1 VQTTHH
7 LLALHLWI
15 HITEQSSQ
23 PQVGEPAADL
33 LRDLVRANATSH
45 LVHMPSHTY
54 FRVGRYDD
62 CIESGRRALA
72 IDAEYSMKCL
82 SPYLHSHNVALVIA
96 AAIAKQDF
104 TSAFEL
110 SVQAAELSPYAAV
123 YLPGIFPLPKELVL
137 ARFGRWGDILDTIEV
152 PREGFPPYLRS
163 VSMYA
168 HILALFW
175 TGRRSSADEMYSRF
189 LKEIN
194 TIPPDNLPRD
204 HVFYP
209 FHREMAE
216 LMNIT
221 ILVAVDLSEGKL
233 STAIQRLEVAVH
245 LQDSFMYMVR
255 FVFFLIKL
263 VFIKRIFLKID
274 YPFRNLRITISL

>member
-1 VQTTHH
+1 
-7 LLALHLWI
+7 
-15 HITEQSSQ
+15 
-23 PQVGEPAADL
+23 
-33 LRDLVRANATSH
+33 
-45 LVHMPSHTY
+45 MPSHTY
-54 FRVGRYDD
+54 FRVGRYDE
-62 CIESGRRALA
+62 CIESGRQALA

-82 SPYLHSHNVALVIA
+82 SPYLHSHNIALVIA
-96 AAIAKQDF
+96 ASIAKQDV
-104 TSAFEL
+104 TSALDL

-137 ARFGRWGDILDTIEV
+137 ARFGKWNDILDTIKV
-152 PREGFPPYLRS
+152 PQEGSPPYLRS

-175 TGRRSSADEMYSRF
+175 TEKRSSADDMYSRF

-194 TIPPDNLPRD
+194 TIPLDNLPKD

-221 ILVAVDLSEGKL
+221 ILVVFDLSQGKL
-233 STAIQRLEVAVH
+233 STAIQRLEAAVQ
-245 LQDSFMYMVR
+245 LQDSFMYMV
-255 FVFFLIKL
+255 
-263 VFIKRIFLKID
+263 KICAF
-274 YPFRNLRITISL
+274 PS